1 MGIAFTAVV
10 PGPAARRPKASALRA
25 WPRLQVLYGVICPP
39 AAALIIL
46 AFWPMWRDRPLLALA
61 SVVLSMALLSAG
73 ILLLDEPSQQG
84 SARMLIGASAL
95 LTAGWLN
102 NWQVGPLP
110 LISVPASVAGIM
122 LAAWAMYS
130 YPHSPYEQ
138 RAGKRFFGT
147 VLGFLLAAEVACILV
162 SRPQWWGFPAGAW
175 WPSLMPNQGAFQGVS
190 LLFDL
195 AGVGFAVVYMLLWLG
210 RWRRSRGI
218 SRSLAKPVATAASV
232 TCAATAV
239 ELVAAALSASP
250 HAMNLIFT
258 VEAYL
263 QIGVPAAF
271 VVSVLQRRFARTR
284 VADLILHLRG
294 PARLSSIT
302 SALRDILEDPD
313 LEVVESLESGASLE
327 SGGMARPRA
336 GGRPSPGMPISAGGR
351 LGLPVMATS
360 GDQLAVIVADPSLS
374 IDDDLVRAAV
384 AATAFALENAQ
395 LEAALTDQL
404 REVHQSRL
412 RIIQAET
419 TERRRLERDLHDG
432 TQQRLVAIS
441 IMLGAA
447 EADTTAEPVRAI
459 LSRAGT
465 ELAQVIEELRDLA
478 HGIHP
483 GVLHQVGLEKA
494 IRTMAERYPFPIDV
508 ALPPGRFSEG
518 AELTAYYVIAEAIS
532 NAVKHAR
539 ARRITISGEASGDWL
554 SIAISDDG
562 LGGARADAGTGI
574 SGIIDRARAIDGE
587 AGVESAPG
595 QGTRIWARIPCA

>member
-1 MGIAFTAVV
+1 MGTAFTAVV
-10 PGPAARRPKASALRA
+10 AGTAARRPKASALRA
-25 WPRLQVLYGVICPP
+25 WSRLQVLYGVICPP

-73 ILLLDEPSQQG
+73 ILLLDEPSQQP
-84 SARMLIGASAL
+84 SAGMLIGASVL

-102 NWQVGPLP
+102 NWRAGPLP

-130 YPHSPYEQ
+130 YPHSPNEK
-138 RAGKRFFGT
+138 RAGRRFFGT

-162 SRPQWWGFPAGAW
+162 SRPQWWDFPASAW
-175 WPSLMPNQGAFQGVS
+175 WPSLMPNRGAFQAVS

-195 AGVGFAVVYMLLWLG
+195 AGVGFAVAYMLLWLG

-218 SRSLAKPVATAASV
+218 SRRLAKPVATAASV

-239 ELVAAALSASP
+239 ELVATALSVSP
-250 HAMNLIFT
+250 HAMNAIFT

-294 PARLSSIT
+294 PARASSIT
-302 SALRDILEDPD
+302 GALREILEDSE
-313 LEVVESLESGASLE
+313 LEVVLLEPSGQA
-327 SGGMARPRA
+327 PPTA
-336 GGRPSPGMPISAGGR
+336 GQPSAGTLVSTRGR
-351 LGLPVMATS
+351 SGLPVTATS
-360 GDQLAVIVADPSLS
+360 GDQLAVIVADPALS
-374 IDDDLVRAAV
+374 MEDDLVRAAV

-395 LEAALTDQL
+395 LEAALTDRL

-447 EADTTAEPVRAI
+447 GTDTTEEPVRAI
-459 LSRAGT
+459 LNRAGA

-508 ALPPGRFSEG
+508 ALPPGRFSDG

-539 ARRITISGEASGDWL
+539 ARRITISGEASNDWL
-554 SIAISDDG
+554 SIAVSDDG
-562 LGGARADAGTGI
+562 RGGARADAGTGI
-574 SGIIDRARAIDGE
+574 SGIIDRVRAIDGE
-587 AGVESAPG
+587 AGVDSAPG
-595 QGTRIWARIPCA
+595 HGTRIWARIPCA

>member
-1 MGIAFTAVV
+1 MGTASTVV
-10 PGPAARRPKASALRA
+10 VAGTAARRPKASALRA
-25 WPRLQVLYGVICPP
+25 WPRLQVLYGAICPP
-39 AAALIIL
+39 AAALIIA
-46 AFWPMWRDRPLLALA
+46 AFWPMWRDRPLLALG

-73 ILLLDEPSQQG
+73 ILLLDEPSQQR
-84 SARMLIGASAL
+84 SAGMLIGASAL

-110 LISVPASVAGIM
+110 LISVPTSPAGTV

-130 YPHSPYEQ
+130 YPHSPKEE
-138 RAGKRFFGT
+138 RAGKRFFGVT
-147 VLGFLLAAEVACILV
+147 LGSLLAAVVAGILV
-162 SRPQWWGFPAGAW
+162 SRPQWYGFPADAW
-175 WPSLMPNQGAFQGVS
+175 WPSLLPNRAAFQAVS
-190 LLFDL
+190 LVFDL
-195 AGVGFAVVYMLLWLG
+195 AGVGFAVAYMLLWLG

-218 SRSLAKPVATAASV
+218 SRRLAKPVATAASV
-232 TCAATAV
+232 TCAATGV
-239 ELVAAALSASP
+239 ELVATALSASP
-250 HAMNLIFT
+250 HTMNLIYT

-271 VVSVLQRRFARTR
+271 VVAVLQRRFARTR

-294 PARLSSIT
+294 PARASSIT

-313 LEVVESLESGASLE
+313 LEVVESLEASGQASPA
-327 SGGMARPRA
+327 GGQTEYPRA
-336 GGRPSPGMPISAGGR
+336 GFPVSPGGR
-351 LGLPVMATS
+351 TEHPGLPVTATS

-374 IDDDLVRAAV
+374 MDDDLVRAAV

-447 EADTTAEPVRAI
+447 EADTTEEPVRAI

-465 ELAQVIEELRDLA
+465 ELAQVIEGLRDLA

-494 IRTMAERYPFPIDV
+494 IRSMAEQYPFPIDV

-539 ARRITISGEASGDWL
+539 ARRITITGKAAGGWL
-554 SIAISDDG
+554 SIAVSDDG
-562 LGGARADAGTGI
+562 QGGARADAGTGI
-574 SGIIDRARAIDGE
+574 SGIIDRVRAIDGE
-587 AGVESAPG
+587 ARVDSAPG
-595 QGTRIWARIPCA
+595 HGTRIWARIPCA

>member
-1 MGIAFTAVV
+1 MGTAFTAVV
-10 PGPAARRPKASALRA
+10 ARPTTHRPKASAMRA
-25 WPRLQVLYGVICPP
+25 WPRLQVLYGVISPP
-39 AAALIIL
+39 AAALVIL

-73 ILLLDEPSQQG
+73 ILLLDEPSQQRLAG
-84 SARMLIGASAL
+84 MLIGASAL

-110 LISVPASVAGIM
+110 LISVPASVAGIV

-130 YPHSPYEQ
+130 YPHSPNEE
-138 RAGKRFFGT
+138 RGGKRFFG
-147 VLGFLLAAEVACILV
+147 VMLGFLLAAEVACILL
-162 SRPQWWGFPAGAW
+162 SRPKWWGFPAGAW
-175 WPSLMPNQGAFQGVS
+175 WPSLMPNRAAFQAVS
-190 LLFDL
+190 LVFDL
-195 AGVGFAVVYMLLWLG
+195 AGVGFAVAYMLLWLS

-218 SRSLAKPVATAASV
+218 SRRLAKPVATAASV
-232 TCAATAV
+232 TGAATVV
-239 ELVAAALSASP
+239 ELVATAMSASP
-250 HAMNLIFT
+250 HAMNVIFT

-263 QIGVPAAF
+263 QISVPAAF

-294 PARLSSIT
+294 PARVSSIT

-313 LEVVESLESGASLE
+313 LEVVESLESGGSLE
-327 SGGMARPRA
+327 PGGQARPQA
-336 GGRPSPGMPISAGGR
+336 G
-351 LGLPVMATS
+351 GLPVTATS

-374 IDDDLVRAAV
+374 MDDALVRSAV

-395 LEAALTDQL
+395 LEAALTGQL
-404 REVHQSRL
+404 REVRQSRL

-441 IMLGAA
+441 IMLGVA
-447 EADTTAEPVRAI
+447 EADTAEEPVRAI

-494 IRTMAERYPFPIDV
+494 IRTMAEQYPFPIDV
-508 ALPPGRFSEG
+508 ALPPGRFGEG

-539 ARRITISGEASGDWL
+539 ARRITISGEASDDWL
-554 SIAISDDG
+554 SIAVSDDG
-562 LGGARADAGTGI
+562 LGGARADGGTGI
-574 SGIIDRARAIDGE
+574 SGIIDRVGAIDGE

-595 QGTRIWARIPCA
+595 HGTRIWARIPCA

>member
-1 MGIAFTAVV
+1 MGTAFTAVMA
-10 PGPAARRPKASALRA
+10 GSAARRPAVSVVRA

-61 SVVLSMALLSAG
+61 SVILSMALLSAG

-84 SARMLIGASAL
+84 SAGTLIGASAL

-110 LISVPASVAGIM
+110 LISVPSSVAGIM

-130 YPHSPYEQ
+130 YPHSPNEK
-138 RAGKRFFGT
+138 RAGRRFFGT
-147 VLGFLLAAEVACILV
+147 VLGILLAADIAAIAA
-162 SRPQWWGFPAGAW
+162 SRPQWWGFSAGAW
-175 WPSLMPNQGAFQGVS
+175 WPSLMPNQTAFQAFS
-190 LLFDL
+190 LTFDL
-195 AGVGFAVVYMLLWLG
+195 VGVGFSVAYMLLWLV

-218 SRSLAKPVATAASV
+218 SRRLAKPIATAASV

-239 ELVAAALSASP
+239 ELVATALSAGP
-250 HAMNLIFT
+250 HAMTVIYT

-294 PARLSSIT
+294 PARASSIT

-313 LEVVESLESGASLE
+313 LEVVESPW
-327 SGGMARPRA
+327 SGGPPVA
-336 GGRPSPGMPISAGGR
+336 
-351 LGLPVMATS
+351 GLPVTTTA

-374 IDDDLVRAAV
+374 MDDDLVRAAV

-447 EADTTAEPVRAI
+447 ESDTTEEPVRAI

-465 ELAQVIEELRDLA
+465 ELAQVIEGLRDLA

-483 GVLHQVGLEKA
+483 GVLHQVGLEQA
-494 IRTMAERYPFPIDV
+494 IRSMAEQYPFPIDV
-508 ALPPGRFSEG
+508 RLPAGRFSEG
-518 AELTAYYVIAEAIS
+518 AELTAYYVIAEAVS

-539 ARRITISGEASGDWL
+539 AGRITITGKAAGGWL
-554 SIAISDDG
+554 SIAVTDDG
-562 LGGARADAGTGI
+562 QGGARADAGTGI
-574 SGIIDRARAIDGE
+574 SGIIDRVRAIDGE
-587 AGVESAPG
+587 ASVDSAPG
-595 QGTRIWARIPCA
+595 HGTRIWARIPCA